1 MLDIMRRVCFHR
13 ITPSFLRDA
22 ESAGP
27 TCAYRSSLFR
37 LDDDIFELRCRL
49 PCLLNE
55 NTPCTGPDADAF
67 TLILCLYLDG
77 GFILYFVLVDIALFE
92 STETDMHDQDDV
104 FIIIIIG
111 EAFPLDSFLV
121 IVNALVL
128 VRLLDIGIV

>member
-1 MLDIMRRVCFHR
+1 M
-13 ITPSFLRDA
+13 
-22 ESAGP
+22 
-27 TCAYRSSLFR
+27 
-37 LDDDIFELRCRL
+37 
-49 PCLLNE
+49 
-55 NTPCTGPDADAF
+55 
-67 TLILCLYLDG
+67 ILCLYLDG

-92 STETDMHDQDDV
+92 STETDMHDDV